1 MGGNFSSL
9 VPNALIRRGFVRL
22 DGRGWFRETR
32 SKGEKNMKLR
42 LGYEI
47 LRGGGGEWKKEG
59 CKERIIK
66 L

>member
-47 LRGGGGEWKKEG
+47 LGGEGENGRKKAAKSE
-59 CKERIIK
+59 
-66 L
+66 